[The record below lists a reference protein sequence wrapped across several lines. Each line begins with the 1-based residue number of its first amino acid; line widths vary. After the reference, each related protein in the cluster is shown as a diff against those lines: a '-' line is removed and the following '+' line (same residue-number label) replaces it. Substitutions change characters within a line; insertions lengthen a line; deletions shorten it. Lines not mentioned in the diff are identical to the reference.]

1 MRRGYAFYHFAAF
14 VARNLFRLV
23 GRLEVNGLDNIP
35 QTGPFLLFANHESI
49 LDPILIQAVCPRPVH
64 TMAKS
69 TQFASPLMRWVM
81 VSVKSF
87 PVRRY
92 EIDPQSVR
100 MVLRRLEQGEPVGI
114 YPEGERSW
122 DGRLQEPRRGT
133 VRLALRAGVPIVPC
147 TIAGSYDVWPRW
159 GRSVRPGNVRIDFGE
174 PFRLPRIADRA
185 GREAALPA
193 AAERI
198 MGTLRD
204 QLHAAGGGVPAPNET
219 AVSTARST
227 FESTSGRA
235 T

>member
-1 MRRGYAFYHFAAF
+1 MKRGYAFYHFAAF

-23 GRLEVNGLDNIP
+23 GRLEVHGLDNIP
-35 QTGPFLLFANHESI
+35 QNGPFLLFANHESI

-69 TQFASPLMRWVM
+69 TQFASPLMRRVM

-100 MVLRRLEQGEPVGI
+100 IVLRRLEQGEPVGI

-133 VRLALRAGVPIVPC
+133 VRLALHAGVPIVPC
-147 TIAGSYDVWPRW
+147 TIVGSYDVWPRW
-159 GRSVRPGNVRIDFGE
+159 GRGIRRGNVRIDFGQA
-174 PFRLPRIADRA
+174 FRLPHITDRA
-185 GREAALPA
+185 GREAALPT

-198 MGTLRD
+198 MGTLRQ
-204 QLHAAGGGVPAPNET
+204 QLRAAGGGVPA
-219 AVSTARST
+219 ADGISLSTPRST
-227 FESTSGRA
+227 FESTSRSIP
-235 T
+235 

>member
-23 GRLEVNGLDNIP
+23 GRLGVHGLDNIP
-35 QTGPFLLFANHESI
+35 QNGPFLLFANHESI

-69 TQFASPLMRWVM
+69 TQFASPLMRRVM

-100 MVLRRLEQGEPVGI
+100 IVLRRLEQGEPVGI

-133 VRLALRAGVPIVPC
+133 VRLALHAGVPIVPC

-159 GRSVRPGNVRIDFGE
+159 GRGIRRGNVRIDFGQA
-174 PFRLPRIADRA
+174 FRLPHITDRA
-185 GREAALPA
+185 GREAALPT

-198 MGTLRD
+198 MGTLRE
-204 QLHAAGGGVPAPNET
+204 QLNAAGGGVQA
-219 AVSTARST
+219 ADGISLSTPRST
-227 FESTSGRA
+227 LESTSRSMP
-235 T
+235 